1 MAGNK
6 IGIVLALDGEKEFN
20 QALANIN
27 KTLQVTKSESEKVSA
42 EYEGQKNTIEAL
54 TAKHEVLSRK
64 LVEQKEKQNVAQ
76 RGLDNA
82 NKTYNAARGRL
93 NELER
98 ALEDTKKALENSGT
112 SSEELSKQL
121 KDQTKEVD
129 LLSGSLK
136 TAKEKYKEMQASGTA
151 SKTALKDQAA
161 SVNELSKA
169 LKEAKDKQKGL
180 SDRVKPVN
188 DYTKAIDRQ
197 KGEIGRCENKIKT
210 WQQKLN
216 TAQREVIET
225 NRAVNENAAYMREA
239 QEATDGC
246 AKSIDEFGKAVSGS
260 DMSLSVKDGFL
271 AGIGESLS
279 TGAIDL
285 VKAGVDAVK
294 ESMYDLSS
302 ASAHLA
308 ASTGLS
314 ESEAKRYQDVMKQIK
329 GENFGESYEDVADA
343 MGTVIKSMGKLSD
356 VELKDVTENAMT
368 LRDTFDMDYQESIRA
383 VKMLMDQFGISSE
396 EAFNL
401 IVQGAQQGLDK
412 NGDLLDTINEYSVH
426 YAQMG
431 VSADGFF
438 NSLKNGTDAGTFSV
452 DKLGDAYK
460 EFGVRVKDS
469 ATSTDEAYEKLGLN
483 GEEMRSQFAQGG
495 ESAQAATETVLAALV
510 SMDDKVA
517 QNEIGVALFG
527 TMWEDLGEKGI
538 TALTNLNGSI
548 SSSKEAMESLKEVQY
563 SDLESAVSGLGTAFQ
578 NNVITPIGEF
588 VAPGVTSLFEGAT
601 EALNTLG
608 GNVETEKTVLDNF
621 IADIAASNDEVQR
634 SLESARGI
642 MDNAEAEGAK
652 LDAYKQLFLDLNNVT
667 DKTEFQKYQLR
678 TAVAELSNTVPGLA
692 EAFDGETASLSLT
705 NDELERMFDNAKDI
719 AMQDAYLAAQ
729 EESMQALAMA
739 TLNRVKAEN
748 ALEEAEKARR
758 HTDTADKDA
767 TMAVN
772 ARIEEAEKELAE
784 MQQAEREAK
793 KLTRE
798 NEEALKSIGVT
809 LGDTAEATN
818 DFSGATQG
826 STEAADDN
834 KDAIEEAAKA
844 AKVNAETQK
853 EAAKSILDTYNGYV
867 DEIKADLQNKISLFD
882 KFDAGTDMTAEEIKE
897 NVRSQ
902 KEGLLKMNEDM
913 KYVIEQMG
921 DDLDADYLEYLK
933 SLGTDGASLWSHYA
947 DTIRNQGEEGKQ
959 ILIDTGKDYADA
971 MDLTEEM
978 AEARAANKLAY
989 EAMTGDLGSSD
1000 ADFSAL
1006 EDAVEA
1012 AATSAAG
1019 KWKELPKETKKE
1031 LDTVVQTA
1039 KECGI
1044 KIPEGLT
1051 EGIASGEVSAED
1063 AIKQLN
1069 GSLRG
1074 SFDGLAEVAK
1084 KVGIG
1089 DDILKGLSDG
1099 IDAGGEEA
1107 AAAYDRLI
1115 DLIAEKSPELQE
1127 AMAGG
1132 DNTGEFEENVKATTE
1147 DAAGVI
1153 PDAAPIFEEKT
1164 EVLVDAMA
1172 STMKEGAEKV
1182 KTSAE
1187 DVAKAG
1193 AEAIEGQ
1200 AEAYTK
1206 AGETL
1211 GGAFSDGISSK
1222 KKSAETA
1229 GEELGTEVNTG
1240 AGKADLKTAGA
1251 TQAGEYASGIRSKK
1265 QSASDAG
1272 GEVAGSAKTG
1282 AENVTGFHTA
1292 GFNMASGIAQ
1302 GITDGSPIVEDAAKN
1317 VVKAAKDAANKE
1329 ADSHSPSRVFQKQ
1342 VGFYMS
1348 AGMAKGILDGQKDVA
1363 EASRKTAFAALR
1375 EAKETL
1381 GIHSPSKKFKEDVG
1395 KQVAKGFAFGIKD
1408 SSSLA
1413 GKEAEKMS
1421 NQVYKKSTAWLTKY
1435 KKTHKTSLDDE
1446 QYYWQQIAKHTKK
1459 GTDAHNKA
1467 LAKMMTA
1474 SVSKKNDSGK
1484 KKDTETYYS
1493 EIYSESQ
1500 KYLQNQQILND
1511 WSLKSQ
1517 LSYWTQVRGQLKKGT
1532 QAWYNA
1538 TKEIKNLQKEID
1550 EEQKE
1555 AEKKRQEE
1563 AKQKTQTHAN
1573 VQRELLSK
1581 YKVYNDVS
1589 AKAEMQYWD
1598 IARKQF
1604 KEGTDERIAADQSY
1618 LEAKEEY
1625 YGQQKELDEEYAE
1638 NKKELDEELAESIAD
1653 LQEKYDDAVKS
1664 RKQEILSSMSL
1675 FEAWDAEGYKKED
1688 LTKNLKT
1695 QVEGL
1700 KFWEKQIEEL
1710 SKKGLTAELMDE
1722 LREMGPEASASL
1734 WSLNQ
1739 MTEEE
1744 LKAYNDLWTEKNALA
1759 EKQAIEENKKLLKE
1773 TNDAIAKARKDTQ
1786 NEMASIESEYRKAVA
1801 DLNKGLSDG
1810 LKGLVEQA
1818 GKIGEEIV
1826 SKLVNA
1832 IKDGATAEQ
1841 TRKILADAGVTAPSG
1856 SGGNAASQPA
1866 QQKTSSGASEKKTE
1880 TTTAS
1885 SKKKDAIL
1893 EIINSGSAHVKKL
1906 SAEEKKKHHEL
1917 WKYLVEQYGR
1927 EPTYA
1932 IYKKLADAIGVKTD
1946 SKATDKQKDAILK
1959 ALKKKGY
1966 ARGVLNLKQDEWAW
1980 TQEGGMELITRPD
1993 GGVWTPLQKGS
2004 SVLRADISENLMEW
2018 GERSPQEYLSE
2029 IQERMSRQQQALA
2042 EQASTLNYSGIA
2054 ALNRMTENYRPQAPV
2069 VNVDNSS
2076 VAAALQQVIAGLP
2089 EMLAEALSGMQM
2101 VTDTGV
2107 LAGQMQPLISQ
2118 ESAAVTVRRNRG
2130 RI

>member
-1 MAGNK
+1 MRALFEWRKTMAQKK
-6 IGIVLALDGEKEFN
+6 IGIIIAADGEAKFRQSVQNASKEVSMLKAEMKKLSEEYDGNRNSMEYLGRKQENLTKQQEAYDKKLHAAQDGLQKAN
-20 QALANIN
+20 QNYEKQTKRLIE
-27 KTLQVTKSESEKVSA
+27 LQEELGEASKKLSEMKRAGQENTKAYRDQEKNV
-42 EYEGQKNTIEAL
+42 KDL
-54 TAKHEVLSRK
+54 TNAFDKQTMAR
-64 LVEQKEKQNVAQ
+64 QKELGAISDW
-76 RGLDNA
+76 R
-82 NKTYNAARGRL
+82 
-93 NELER
+93 
-98 ALEDTKKALENSGT
+98 KKVFD
-112 SSEELSKQL
+112 SE
-121 KDQTKEVD
+121 
-129 LLSGSLK
+129 
-136 TAKEKYKEMQASGTA
+136 
-151 SKTALKDQAA
+151 TALKK
-161 SVNELSKA
+161 VNKELKNNTKYLA
-169 LKEAKDKQKGL
+169 EAE
-180 SDRVKPVN
+180 S
-188 DYTKAIDRQ
+188 
-197 KGEIGRCENKIKT
+197 
-210 WQQKLN
+210 
-216 TAQREVIET
+216 
-225 NRAVNENAAYMREA
+225 
-239 QEATDGC
+239 ATDKC
-246 AKSIDEFGKAVSGS
+246 AKSIDNYGEEIQKTAEISKDLKVSLQDALVEKGV
-260 DMSLSVKDGFL
+260 DMA
-271 AGIGESLS
+271 AGALG
-279 TGAIDL
+279 GVGNAI
-285 VKAGVDAVK
+285 KAGVDAVK
-294 ESMYDLSS
+294 ESMYDLSG
-302 ASAHLA
+302 ASAQLA
-308 ASTGLS
+308 ASTGIS
-314 ESEAKRYQDVMKQIK
+314 ETVAKRYQEVMKQVK
-329 GENFGESYEDVADA
+329 GDNFGESYADVAEA
-343 MGTVIKSMGKLSD
+343 MTTVIQSMGELND
-356 VELKDVTENAMT
+356 VELKNITENAMT
-368 LRDTFDMDYQESIRA
+368 LQDTFGMDYQESIRA

-426 YAQMG
+426 YSQMG

-538 TALTNLNGSI
+538 TALTNLNGNI

-563 SDLESAVSGLGTAFQ
+563 SDLQSSISGLGSAFQ
-578 NNVITPIGEF
+578 ENVITPIAEF
-588 VAPGVTSLFEGAT
+588 VTPGATSLFETAT
-601 EALNTLG
+601 EALG
-608 GNVETEKTVLDNF
+608 SFGEMIDPQKTALQKF
-621 IADIAASNDEVQR
+621 IEEIGASNDEVKR

-642 MDNAEAEGAK
+642 MDNAEAEGAE
-652 LDAYKQLFLDLNNVT
+652 LEAYKQLFLDLNNVT
-667 DKTEFQKYQLR
+667 DKTEFQKFQLR
-678 TAVAELSNTVPGLA
+678 SAVAELSNTVPGLA
-692 EAFDGETASLSLT
+692 EAFDDETASLSLT
-705 NDELERMFDNAKDI
+705 NDELERMFDNAKDMALRN
-719 AMQDAYLAAQ
+719 AMMAAQ
-729 EESMQALAMA
+729 EKSMQALAEA
-739 TLNRVKAEN
+739 TLNKAKADNAAEEAWKKYQDLVKKGETGKAFEKAE
-748 ALEEAEKARR
+748 
-758 HTDTADKDA
+758 DDW
-767 TMAVN
+767 
-772 ARIEEAEKELAE
+772 
-784 MQQAEREAK
+784 
-793 KLTRE
+793 
-798 NEEALKSIGVT
+798 EEALQEQEENAAALQEAKRQVWEENKALES
-809 LGDTAEATN
+809 LGDTLEEVTGAQESQTE
-818 DFSGATQG
+818 ATQG
-826 STEAADDN
+826 STEAAGDN
-834 KDAIEEAAKA
+834 KEAIEEAAKA

-853 EAAKSILDTYNGYV
+853 EAAKSILDTYEGYV
-867 DEIKADLQNKISLFD
+867 DEIKSDLQNKISPFD

-1000 ADFSAL
+1000 ADFTAL

-1012 AATSAAG
+1012 AKDSAVEE
-1019 KWKELPKETKKE
+1019 WKKLPEETKKE

-1039 KECGI
+1039 RECGI
-1044 KIPEGLT
+1044 QIPEGLT
-1051 EGIASGEVSAED
+1051 EGIASGEVSAQE
-1063 AIKQLN
+1063 AIAQLN

-1074 SFDGLAEVAK
+1074 KFDGLTEIAK

-1089 DDILKGLSDG
+1089 DDMLEGLSDS

-1107 AAAYDRLI
+1107 SAAYDRLI
-1115 DLIAEKSPELQE
+1115 SMIAEKSPELQE
-1127 AMAGG
+1127 AMTNG
-1132 DNTGEFEENVKATTE
+1132 NSTGEFEENVKTVTE

-1164 EVLVDAMA
+1164 EVLVDTMA
-1172 STMKEGAEKV
+1172 STMEKGAEKV

-1187 DVAKAG
+1187 GVAKAG
-1193 AEAIEGQ
+1193 AEAMEGQ
-1200 AEAYTK
+1200 SEAYTK

-1211 GGAFSDGISSK
+1211 GGAFSDGILSK

-1229 GEELGTEVNTG
+1229 GEELGTKANTG

-1251 TQAGEYASGIRSKK
+1251 TQADNYASGIRSKK

-1348 AGMAKGILDGQKDVA
+1348 AGMARGILDGQKDV
-1363 EASRKTAFAALR
+1363 ENASRKTALAALTASK
-1375 EAKETL
+1375 EAL
-1381 GIHSPSKKFKEDVG
+1381 GIHSPSKTFKEDVG
-1395 KQVAKGFAFGIKD
+1395 KQVGKGFAFGIKD
-1408 SSSLA
+1408 SASLA

-1421 NQVYKKSTAWLTKY
+1421 SQVYKKSTAWLKNY
-1435 KKTHKTSLDDE
+1435 KKNHKTSLDDE
-1446 QYYWQQIAKHTKK
+1446 QYYWQQVAKHTKK

-1484 KKDTETYYS
+1484 KKDTESYYS
-1493 EIYSESQ
+1493 EIYSASQ

-1532 QAWYNA
+1532 QAWYSA

-1550 EEQKE
+1550 EEQEE
-1555 AEKKRQEE
+1555 AAKKRQEE
-1563 AKQKTQTHAN
+1563 AKQKLQTHAN

-1581 YKVYNDVS
+1581 YKVYNDMS

-1604 KEGTDERIAADQSY
+1604 AEGTDERIAADQSY

-1625 YGQQKELDEEYAE
+1625 YSQQKELDEKYVED
-1638 NKKELDEELAESIAD
+1638 KKELDEELAESIAD

-1675 FEAWDAEGYKKED
+1675 FDAWDAEGYKKED
-1688 LTKNLKT
+1688 LTANLKT

-1841 TRKILADAGVTAPSG
+1841 TKKILTDAGVIPAAKSGTTGTAAP
-1856 SGGNAASQPA
+1856 QPA
-1866 QQKTSSGASEKKTE
+1866 QQQTSSGASEKKTE

-1893 EIINSGSAHVKKL
+1893 EIINSGGAHAKKL
-1906 SAEEKKKHHEL
+1906 SAEEKKEHHAL
-1917 WKYLVEQYGR
+1917 WKYLVESYGR
-1927 EPTYA
+1927 KPTYA
-1932 IYKKLADAIGVKTD
+1932 IYKKLADALSVKAD
-1946 SKATDKQKDAILK
+1946 DKATSAQKDAILK

-1966 ARGVLNLKQDEWAW
+1966 ASGVLNLKRDEWAW
-1980 TQEGGMELITRPD
+1980 TQENGMELITRPD
-1993 GGVWTPLQKGS
+1993 GGVWTPLQRGS
-2004 SVLRADISENLMEW
+2004 SVLRADISKNLMEW

-2029 IQERMSRQQQALA
+2029 IQERMSRQQRAMA
-2042 EQASTLNYSGIA
+2042 EQASALNYSGIA
-2054 ALNRMTENYRPQAPV
+2054 ALNRMTENYRTQAPT
-2069 VNVDNSS
+2069 VNVDNSGL
-2076 VAAALQQVIAGLP
+2076 AAALQQVIAVLP
-2089 EMLAEALSGMQM
+2089 EMLAEALSGIQM

-2130 RI
+2130 RL

>member
-1 MAGNK
+1 MRALFEWRKTMAQKK
-6 IGIVLALDGEKEFN
+6 IGIIIAADGEAKFRQSVQNASKEVSMLKAEMKKLSEEYDGNRNSMEYLGRKQENLTKQQEAYDKKLHAAQDGLQKAN
-20 QALANIN
+20 QNYEKQTKRLIE
-27 KTLQVTKSESEKVSA
+27 LQEELGEASKKLGEMKHAGQENTKAYKDQEKNV
-42 EYEGQKNTIEAL
+42 KDL
-54 TAKHEVLSRK
+54 TNAFDKQTMAR
-64 LVEQKEKQNVAQ
+64 QKELGAIS
-76 RGLDNA
+76 DW
-82 NKTYNAARGRL
+82 
-93 NELER
+93 
-98 ALEDTKKALENSGT
+98 KKKVYD
-112 SSEELSKQL
+112 SE
-121 KDQTKEVD
+121 
-129 LLSGSLK
+129 
-136 TAKEKYKEMQASGTA
+136 
-151 SKTALKDQAA
+151 TALKKA
-161 SVNELSKA
+161 NKELKNNTKYLA
-169 LKEAKDKQKGL
+169 EAE
-180 SDRVKPVN
+180 S
-188 DYTKAIDRQ
+188 
-197 KGEIGRCENKIKT
+197 
-210 WQQKLN
+210 
-216 TAQREVIET
+216 
-225 NRAVNENAAYMREA
+225 
-239 QEATDGC
+239 ATDKC
-246 AKSIDEFGKAVSGS
+246 AKSIDNYGEEIQKTAEISKDLKVSLQDALVEKGV
-260 DMSLSVKDGFL
+260 DI
-271 AGIGESLS
+271 AA
-279 TGAIDL
+279 GAIGGVGNA

-294 ESMYDLSS
+294 ESMYDLSG
-302 ASAHLA
+302 ASAQLA
-308 ASTGLS
+308 ASTGIS
-314 ESEAKRYQDVMKQIK
+314 ESAAKRYQEVMKQVK
-329 GENFGESYEDVADA
+329 GDNFGESYADVAEA
-343 MGTVIKSMGKLSD
+343 MTTIIQSMGELDD
-356 VELKDVTENAMT
+356 VELKNITENAMT
-368 LRDTFDMDYQESIRA
+368 LQDTFGMDYQESIRA

-426 YAQMG
+426 YSQMG

-452 DKLGDAYK
+452 DKLGDAFK
-460 EFGVRVKDS
+460 EFGIRVKDS
-469 ATSTDEAYEKLGLN
+469 STSTSEAYEALGLN
-483 GEEMRSQFAQGG
+483 GEEMRTQFSKGG

-527 TMWEDLGEKGI
+527 TMWEDLGVKGI
-538 TALTNLNGSI
+538 TALTNVNGKI
-548 SSSKEAMESLKEVQY
+548 SSTKKSMDKLKEVEY
-563 SDLESAVSGLGTAFQ
+563 SDLESAVSGLGAAFQ
-578 NNVITPIGEF
+578 NNIITPIAEF

-608 GNVETEKTVLDNF
+608 GNVETEKTALDNF
-621 IADIAASNDEVQR
+621 IADIEASNDEVQR

-652 LDAYKQLFLDLNNVT
+652 LDAYKQLFLDLNDVT

-678 TAVAELSNTVPGLA
+678 SAVEELSGTVPGLA

-705 NDELERMFDNAKDI
+705 NDELERMFNNAKDI

-729 EESMQALAMA
+729 EETMQALAAA

-758 HTDTADKDA
+758 HTDTADEDA
-767 TMAVN
+767 TMAAK
-772 ARIEEAEKELAE
+772 ARVEQAEKDLAE
-784 MQQAEREAK
+784 MQQAEREARK
-793 KLTRE
+793 QAKE
-798 NEEALKSIGVT
+798 EEEALKSLGIT
-809 LGDTAEATN
+809 LGDTTEATDN
-818 DFSGATQG
+818 FSGATQG

-867 DEIKADLQNKISLFD
+867 DEIKSDLQNKISPFE
-882 KFDAGTDMTAEEIKE
+882 KFDAGKDMTAEEIQE

-921 DDLDADYLEYLK
+921 DDLDEDYLEYLK

-947 DTIRNQGEEGKQ
+947 DTIRYQGEEGKQ

-971 MDLTEEM
+971 MDLTEEI
-978 AEARAANKLAY
+978 AETRAANKLAY
-989 EAMTGDLGSSD
+989 EAMAGELGSSD
-1000 ADFSAL
+1000 ADFTAL
-1006 EDAVEA
+1006 EDAVKA
-1012 AATSAAG
+1012 AKDSAVG
-1019 KWKELPKETKKE
+1019 TWKDLPEETKKE

-1039 KECGI
+1039 RECGI
-1044 KIPEGLT
+1044 QIPEGLT
-1051 EGIASGEVSAED
+1051 EGIASGEVSVQE
-1063 AIKQLN
+1063 AIAQLN
-1069 GSLRG
+1069 GSLKG
-1074 SFDGLAEVAK
+1074 KFDGLTEIAK

-1089 DDILKGLSDG
+1089 DDMLEGLSAS
-1099 IDAGGEEA
+1099 IDAGGEA
-1107 AAAYDRLI
+1107 ATAAYDRLI
-1115 DLIAEKSPELQE
+1115 ALIAEKSPELQE
-1127 AMAGG
+1127 AMTNGSESDGTREQVKTEA
-1132 DNTGEFEENVKATTE
+1132 EEWAEGFT
-1147 DAAGVI
+1147 
-1153 PDAAPIFEEKT
+1153 DAAPVWEEKS
-1164 EVLVDAMA
+1164 EALGDAA
-1172 STMKEGAEKV
+1172 ATGFGKSKEKI

-1187 DVAKAG
+1187 DTAKAG
-1193 AEAIEGQ
+1193 AEAMEGQ
-1200 AEAYTK
+1200 SEAYTK

-1211 GGAFSDGISSK
+1211 GDAFSEGLSSK
-1222 KKSAETA
+1222 KESAGTA
-1229 GEELGTEVNTG
+1229 GEGLGTEANTG
-1240 AGKADLKTAGA
+1240 AGKAGLKDAGA
-1251 TQAGEYASGIRSKK
+1251 AQADDYASGIRSKK
-1265 QSASDAG
+1265 QSASNAG
-1272 GEVAGSAKTG
+1272 GEVAGSAKSG
-1282 AENVTGFHTA
+1282 AEGVTGFHTA
-1292 GFNMASGIAQ
+1292 GYNMSSGIASGIKS
-1302 GITDGSPIVEDAAKN
+1302 GTYIVETAARE
-1317 VVKAAKDAANKE
+1317 VVKSAKDAANKE

-1348 AGMAKGILDGQKDVA
+1348 AGMARGILDGQKDV
-1363 EASRKTAFAALR
+1363 ENASRKTALAALAASK
-1375 EAKETL
+1375 EAL
-1381 GIHSPSKKFKEDVG
+1381 GIHSPSKTFKEDVG
-1395 KQVAKGFAFGIKD
+1395 KQVGKGFAFGIKD
-1408 SSSLA
+1408 SASLA

-1421 NQVYKKSTAWLTKY
+1421 SQVYKKSTAWLKNY
-1435 KKTHKTSLDDE
+1435 KKNHKTSMDDE
-1446 QYYWQQIAKHTKK
+1446 KYYWQQVVKHTKE

-1467 LAKMMTA
+1467 LAKMLTA

-1493 EIYSESQ
+1493 DIFSESQ

-1538 TKEIKNLQKEID
+1538 TKEIKDLQKDIA
-1550 EEQKE
+1550 EEQEE
-1555 AEKKRQEE
+1555 AAKKRQEE
-1563 AKQKTQTHAN
+1563 AKQKLQTHAN

-1581 YKVYNDVS
+1581 YKVYNDMS

-1604 KEGTDERIAADQSY
+1604 AEGTDERIAADQSY

-1625 YGQQKELDEEYAE
+1625 YSQQKELDEKYAE
-1638 NKKELDEELAESIAD
+1638 DKKELDEELAESIAD

-1675 FEAWDAEGYKKED
+1675 FDAWDAEGYKKED
-1688 LTKNLKT
+1688 LTANLKT

-1722 LREMGPEASASL
+1722 LREMGPEAAASI

-1739 MTEEE
+1739 MTDEE

-1773 TNDAIAKARKDTQ
+1773 TNDAITKARKDTQ

-1841 TRKILADAGVTAPSG
+1841 TKKILADAGVTAPAG
-1856 SGGNAASQPA
+1856 SGGTAAPQPA
-1866 QQKTSSGASEKKTE
+1866 QQQTPSGASEKKTE

-1885 SKKKDAIL
+1885 AKKKDAIL
-1893 EIINSGSAHVKKL
+1893 EIINSGSAHAKKL

-1966 ARGVLNLKQDEWAW
+1966 ASGVLNLKRDEWAW
-1980 TQEGGMELITRPD
+1980 TQENGVELITRPD

-2029 IQERMSRQQQALA
+2029 IQERMSRQQQAMA
-2042 EQASTLNYSGIA
+2042 EQASALNYSGIA

-2076 VAAALQQVIAGLP
+2076 VAAALQQVIAALP
-2089 EMLAEALSGMQM
+2089 EMLAEALSGIQM

-2130 RI
+2130 RL

>member
-1 MAGNK
+1 MPGKKEIVAG
-6 IGIVLALDGEKEFN
+6 IRLEGEKKFKDDV
-20 QALANIN
+20 ASIN
-27 KTLQVTKSESEKVSA
+27 KNLTAMKSELGKVSA
-42 EYEGQKNTIEAL
+42 EYEGQANTLEAL
-54 TAKHEVLSRK
+54 TKKQEILNRM
-64 LVEQKEKQNVAQ
+64 LDEQKRKVSATEAGLKNAKQNYENV
-76 RGLDNA
+76 G
-82 NKTYNAARGRL
+82 
-93 NELER
+93 
-98 ALEDTKKALENSGT
+98 KALEGLYIDLEKAND
-112 SSEELSKQL
+112 KL
-121 KDQTKEVD
+121 KDMKTTYGESSKEAKEQQKEVD
-129 LLSGSLK
+129 RL
-136 TAKEKYKEMQASGTA
+136 
-151 SKTALKDQAA
+151 
-161 SVNELSKA
+161 NI
-169 LKEAKDKQKGL
+169 
-180 SDRVKPVN
+180 
-188 DYTKAIDRQ
+188 AIA
-197 KGEIGRCENKIKT
+197 KGEQNWKKAGAKCKDWETR
-210 WQQKLN
+210 LN
-216 TAQREVIET
+216 TAETQVIKATKAVKQNET
-225 NRAVNENAAYMREA
+225 YLREA
-239 QEATDGC
+239 EEATDNC
-246 AKSIDEFGKAVSGS
+246 ATSIDNFGRAASEAGEMTTSFGEKVASALVGKGTSMAV
-260 DMSLSVKDGFL
+260 D
-271 AGIGESLS
+271 
-279 TGAIDL
+279 AI
-285 VKAGVDAVK
+285 KAGVDAVK

-383 VKMLMDQFGISSE
+383 VKMMMDQFGISSE

-495 ESAQAATETVLAALV
+495 ESAQEATETVLAALV

-538 TALTNLNGSI
+538 TALTNLNGNI

-563 SDLESAVSGLGTAFQ
+563 SDLQSSISGLGSAFQ
-578 NNVITPIGEF
+578 ENVITPIAEF
-588 VAPGVTSLFEGAT
+588 VTPGATSLFETAT
-601 EALNTLG
+601 EALGTFG
-608 GNVETEKTVLDNF
+608 EMIDPQKTALQKF
-621 IADIAASNDEVQR
+621 IEEIGASNDEVKR

-642 MDNAEAEGAK
+642 MDNAEAEGAE
-652 LDAYKQLFLDLNNVT
+652 LEAYKQLFLDLNNVT
-667 DKTEFQKYQLR
+667 DKTEFQKFQLR
-678 TAVAELSNTVPGLA
+678 SAVAELSNTVPGLA
-692 EAFDGETASLSLT
+692 EAFDDETASLSLT
-705 NDELERMFDNAKDI
+705 NDELERMFDNAKDMALRN
-719 AMQDAYLAAQ
+719 AMMAAQ
-729 EESMQALAMA
+729 EKSMQALAEA
-739 TLNRVKAEN
+739 TLNKAKADNAAEEAWKKYQDLVKKGETGKEFKKAKADWEEAQKEQEEAAAALQESKREVWEEN
-748 ALEEAEKARR
+748 KALE
-758 HTDTADKDA
+758 
-767 TMAVN
+767 
-772 ARIEEAEKELAE
+772 
-784 MQQAEREAK
+784 
-793 KLTRE
+793 
-798 NEEALKSIGVT
+798 S
-809 LGDTAEATN
+809 LGDTLEEVTGAQESQT
-818 DFSGATQG
+818 DATQG

-853 EAAKSILDTYNGYV
+853 EAAKSILDTYEGYV
-867 DEIKADLQNKISLFD
+867 DEIKSDLQNKISPFD

-1074 SFDGLAEVAK
+1074 AFDGLAEVAK

-1200 AEAYTK
+1200 SEAYTK

-1211 GGAFSDGISSK
+1211 GGAFSDGILSK

-1229 GEELGTEVNTG
+1229 GGELGTEANTG
-1240 AGKADLKTAGA
+1240 AGKADLKTTGA

-1282 AENVTGFHTA
+1282 AENVIGFHTV
-1292 GFNMASGIAQ
+1292 GYNMSSGIAE
-1302 GITDGSPIVEDAAKN
+1302 GIKSGTYIVETAAKD

-1421 NQVYKKSTAWLTKY
+1421 NQVYKKSTAWMTKY

-1786 NEMASIESEYRKAVA
+1786 NEMAKIESEYRKAVA
-1801 DLNKGLSDG
+1801 DLNKGLADG

-1826 SKLVNA
+1826 YKLVNA

-1841 TRKILADAGVTAPSG
+1841 TKKILADAGVI
-1856 SGGNAASQPA
+1856 PA
-1866 QQKTSSGASEKKTE
+1866 QKSGTTGSASSSGAGSKKTSTETTDKKKTE
-1880 TTTAS
+1880 TTTTS

-1893 EIINSGSAHVKKL
+1893 EIINSGSAHAKKL
-1906 SAEEKKKHHEL
+1906 SAEEKKEHHAL
-1917 WKYLVEQYGR
+1917 WKHLVEGYGR
-1927 EPTYA
+1927 KPTYA
-1932 IYKKLADAIGVKTD
+1932 IYKKLADTLGVKAD
-1946 SKATDKQKDAILK
+1946 DKATSAQKDAILK

-1966 ARGVLNLKQDEWAW
+1966 ASGVLNLKRDEWAW
-1980 TQEGGMELITRPD
+1980 TQEKGMELITRPD

-2004 SVLRADISENLMEW
+2004 SVLKADISKNLMKW
-2018 GERSPQEYLSE
+2018 GQRSPQEYLNE
-2029 IQERMSRQQQALA
+2029 IQARMSRQQQAMA
-2042 EQASTLNYSGIA
+2042 EQAKALNFSAIGMI
-2054 ALNRMTENYRPQAPV
+2054 NRMTENYRPQATT
-2069 VNVDNSS
+2069 VNVDNSG
-2076 VAAALQQVIAGLP
+2076 VAETLKQVMAALP

-2107 LAGQMQPLISQ
+2107 LTGQMQPLISK

-2130 RI
+2130 RL

>member
-1 MAGNK
+1 MPGKKEIVAG
-6 IGIVLALDGEKEFN
+6 IRLEGEKKFKDDVT
-20 QALANIN
+20 NIN
-27 KTLQVTKSESEKVSA
+27 KNLTAMKSELGKVSA
-42 EYEGQKNTIEAL
+42 EYEGQANTLEAL
-54 TAKHEVLSRK
+54 TKKQEILNRM
-64 LVEQKEKQNVAQ
+64 LDEQKRKVSATEAGLKNAKQNYENV
-76 RGLDNA
+76 G
-82 NKTYNAARGRL
+82 K
-93 NELER
+93 
-98 ALEDTKKALENSGT
+98 ALEDLYVDLEKANDKLQDMKTTYGE
-112 SSEELSKQL
+112 SSKEAKEQ
-121 KDQTKEVD
+121 QKEVD
-129 LLSGSLK
+129 RL
-136 TAKEKYKEMQASGTA
+136 
-151 SKTALKDQAA
+151 
-161 SVNELSKA
+161 NI
-169 LKEAKDKQKGL
+169 
-180 SDRVKPVN
+180 
-188 DYTKAIDRQ
+188 AIA
-197 KGEIGRCENKIKT
+197 KGEQNWKKAGAKCKDWET
-210 WQQKLN
+210 KLN
-216 TAQREVIET
+216 TAETQVIKAT
-225 NRAVNENAAYMREA
+225 RAVKQNETYLREA
-239 QEATDGC
+239 EEATDNC
-246 AKSIDEFGKAVSGS
+246 ATSIDNFGRAASEAGEMTTSFGEKVASALVGKGTSMAV
-260 DMSLSVKDGFL
+260 D
-271 AGIGESLS
+271 A
-279 TGAIDL
+279 

-294 ESMYDLSS
+294 ESMFDLSS

-343 MGTVIKSMGKLSD
+343 MGTVVKSMGKLSD
-356 VELKDVTENAMT
+356 VKLKDVTENAMT

-383 VKMLMDQFGISSE
+383 VKMMMDQFGISSE

-431 VSADGFF
+431 VSVDGFF

-483 GEEMRSQFAQGG
+483 GEEMRSQFAKGG

-517 QNEIGVALFG
+517 QNEVGVALFG

-538 TALTNLNGSI
+538 TALTNLNGNI
-548 SSSKEAMESLKEVQY
+548 SGSKEAMESLKEVQY
-563 SDLESAVSGLGTAFQ
+563 SDLESAISGLGSAFQ
-578 NNVITPIGEF
+578 ENVITPIAEF
-588 VAPGVTSLFEGAT
+588 VTPGATTLFETAT
-601 EALNTLG
+601 EALGTFG
-608 GNVETEKTVLDNF
+608 EMIDPQKTALQKF
-621 IADIAASNDEVQR
+621 IEEIGASNDEVKR

-642 MDNAEAEGAK
+642 MDNAEAEGAE
-652 LDAYKQLFLDLNNVT
+652 LEAYKQLFLDLNDVT
-667 DKTEFQKYQLR
+667 DKTEFQKFQLR
-678 TAVAELSNTVPGLA
+678 SAVAELSNTVPGLA
-692 EAFDGETASLSLT
+692 EAFDDETASLSLT
-705 NDELERMFDNAKDI
+705 NDELERMFDNAKDMALRN
-719 AMQDAYLAAQ
+719 AMMAAQ
-729 EESMQALAMA
+729 EKSMQALAEA
-739 TLNRVKAEN
+739 TLNKAKADNAVEEAWKRYQDLVKKGETGKAFEEAKADWEEAQKEQEEAAAALQESKRQVWEEN
-748 ALEEAEKARR
+748 KALE
-758 HTDTADKDA
+758 
-767 TMAVN
+767 
-772 ARIEEAEKELAE
+772 
-784 MQQAEREAK
+784 
-793 KLTRE
+793 
-798 NEEALKSIGVT
+798 S
-809 LGDTAEATN
+809 LGDTLEEVTGAQESQT
-818 DFSGATQG
+818 DATQG
-826 STEAADDN
+826 STEAAGDN
-834 KDAIEEAAKA
+834 KEAIEETAKA

-867 DEIKADLQNKISLFD
+867 DEIKADLQNKISPFE
-882 KFDAGTDMTAEEIKE
+882 KFDTEKGFGENQSVESMTKNLDSQIEAFESYQKSLDAVKEHVGKEITPE
-897 NVRSQ
+897 FMQ
-902 KEGLLKMNEDM
+902 YLEDM
-913 KYVIEQMG
+913 G
-921 DDLDADYLEYLK
+921 L
-933 SLGTDGASLWSHYA
+933 
-947 DTIRNQGEEGKQ
+947 EGKNTLDH
-959 ILIDTGKDYADA
+959 ILQTFADEEPEKVRELSDKWMQA
-971 MDLTEEM
+971 MNMTDEI
-978 AEARAANKLAY
+978 AEIGAANRLAY

-1006 EDAVEA
+1006 EEAVETA
-1012 AATSAAG
+1012 ESSAVG
-1019 KWKELPKETKKE
+1019 KWKELSKETKKE
-1031 LDTVVQTA
+1031 LDTVVETA
-1039 KECGI
+1039 RECGI

-1051 EGIASGEVSAED
+1051 EGIASGEISAED

-1084 KVGIG
+1084 KAGIG
-1089 DDILKGLSDG
+1089 DDMLKDLSDG
-1099 IDAGGEEA
+1099 IDAGGEKA
-1107 AAAYDRLI
+1107 SAAYDRLI
-1115 DLIAEKSPELQE
+1115 DLIAEKTPELQE

-1132 DNTGEFEENVKATTE
+1132 DNTGEFEENVKTTTE

-1211 GGAFSDGISSK
+1211 GGAFSDGVSSK
-1222 KKSAETA
+1222 KGSAETA
-1229 GEELGTEVNTG
+1229 GEELGTKANTG

-1251 TQAGEYASGIRSKK
+1251 TQADNYASGIRSKK
-1265 QSASDAG
+1265 QSANDAG

-1282 AENVTGFHTA
+1282 AEEVTGFHTV
-1292 GFNMASGIAQ
+1292 GFNISSGIAQ
-1302 GITDGSPIVEDAAKN
+1302 GITDGSPIVETAAKN

-1363 EASRKTAFAALR
+1363 EASRKTALAALQA
-1375 EAKETL
+1375 AKENL

-1467 LAKMMTA
+1467 LAKMTAA

-1493 EIYSESQ
+1493 EIYSASQ
-1500 KYLQNQQILND
+1500 KYLQNQQILSD

-1538 TKEIKNLQKEID
+1538 TKEIKNLQKEIG
-1550 EEQKE
+1550 EEQKD
-1555 AEKKRQEE
+1555 AAKKRQEE
-1563 AKQKTQTHAN
+1563 AKQKLQTQAN

-1625 YGQQKELDEEYAE
+1625 YEQQKELDEEYAE

-1710 SKKGLTAELMDE
+1710 SKKGITAELLDE

-1759 EKQAIEENKKLLKE
+1759 EKQAIEENQKLLKE

-1786 NEMASIESEYRKAVA
+1786 NEMAQIESEYRKAVA
-1801 DLNKGLSDG
+1801 DLNKGLADG

-1826 SKLVNA
+1826 SKLVSK
-1832 IKDGATAEQ
+1832 IKDGATAEE
-1841 TRKILADAGVTAPSG
+1841 TKKILSDTGVT
-1856 SGGNAASQPA
+1856 SGGNKATTGNTSV
-1866 QQKTSSGASEKKTE
+1866 QQTAGTSNISTQKGDTSTEKSNISTGASL
-1880 TTTAS
+1880 
-1885 SKKKDAIL
+1885 KKKDVVL
-1893 EIINSGSAHVKKL
+1893 DIINSGKAHAKKL
-1906 SAEEKKKHHEL
+1906 SAEEKKTHHEL
-1917 WKYLVEQYGR
+1917 WKHLVEKYGR

-1932 IYKKLADAIGVKTD
+1932 IYKKIADAIGVKTD
-1946 SKATDKQKDAILK
+1946 SKATDAQKDVILK
-1959 ALKKKGY
+1959 TLKKKGY
-1966 ARGVLNLKQDEWAW
+1966 ASGVLNLKRDEWAW
-1980 TQEGGMELITRPD
+1980 TQEKGMELITRPD

-2004 SVLRADISENLMEW
+2004 SVLKADISKNLMEW
-2018 GERSPQEYLSE
+2018 GERSPQEYLNE
-2029 IQERMSRQQQALA
+2029 VQARMSRQQQAMA
-2042 EQASTLNYSGIA
+2042 EQAKALNFSAIGMI
-2054 ALNRMTENYRPQAPV
+2054 NRMTENYRPQAPV
-2069 VNVDNSS
+2069 VNIDNSGI
-2076 VAAALQQVIAGLP
+2076 VAALQQVMTALP
-2089 EMLAEALSGMQM
+2089 KMLTEALSGMQM

-2107 LAGQMQPLISQ
+2107 LTGQMQPLISK

-2130 RI
+2130 RL